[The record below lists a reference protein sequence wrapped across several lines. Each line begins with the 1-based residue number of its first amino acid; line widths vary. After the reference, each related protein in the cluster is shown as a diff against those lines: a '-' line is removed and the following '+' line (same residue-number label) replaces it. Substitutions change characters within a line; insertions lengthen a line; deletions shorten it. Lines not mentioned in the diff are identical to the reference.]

1 MQGLVVYAFLP
12 AVLYCIPHDSEV
24 VQYMTTK
31 KGNNEF
37 KIGYDRSQPNPEEL
51 GDFSKETSFRE
62 KLPSDEDY
70 IAIINDATGCWSTIG
85 RQEGMQEVNLEA
97 PLCVQLVGTV
107 THELM
112 HAAGFLHELTRPDRD
127 DFVEINW
134 SNVREAYK
142 HNFKKQRV
150 GEVDYYGV
158 TYDYNS
164 VMHYS
169 KFAFTKD
176 RSIPSVIAKVPDKA
190 KNMGQRQGFS
200 IKDIAEVNAM
210 YNCSEK
216 TKVALNEYN
225 EKKPGVPVEDYIF
238 SE

>member
-1 MQGLVVYAFLP
+1 MDRNGLANPKYRWPNGTLP
-12 AVLYCIPHDSEV
+12 FIIEGDYTEEEIQTINRAMELYHKYTCL
-24 VQYMTTK
+24 T
-31 KGNNEF
+31 
-37 KIGYDRSQPNPEEL
+37 
-51 GDFSKETSFRE
+51 FRE

-176 RSIPSVIAKVPDKA
+176 RSIPSVIAKVFPISQ
-190 KNMGQRQGFS
+190 NMGQRQGFS